1 MEEKDLIEQSIEK
14 RKVEIQD
21 FKQQQELL
29 FESMTEDEKIEY
41 LVNTYTNNSK
51 LINKYGFSTIS
62 EDEVKW
68 KIIFII

>member
-1 MEEKDLIEQSIEK
+1 MEVKDLIEQSIEK
-14 RKVEIQD
+14 RKAEIQD

-51 LINKYGFSTIS
+51 LIKKYGFSTIS

>member
-14 RKVEIQD
+14 RKAEIQD

-51 LINKYGFSTIS
+51 LIKKYGFSTIS
-62 EDEVKW
+62 EDEVK
-68 KIIFII
+68 

>member
-62 EDEVKW
+62 EDEVK
-68 KIIFII
+68 

>member
-14 RKVEIQD
+14 RKAEIQD

-51 LINKYGFSTIS
+51 LIKKYGFSTIS